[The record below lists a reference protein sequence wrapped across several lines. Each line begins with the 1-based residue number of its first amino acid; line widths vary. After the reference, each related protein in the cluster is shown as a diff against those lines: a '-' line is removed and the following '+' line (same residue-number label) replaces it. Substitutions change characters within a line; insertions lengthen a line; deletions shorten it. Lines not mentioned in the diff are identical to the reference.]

1 MNLLLKIINKKGTII
16 RYLYYPWRKYRYR
29 SISLSCVISCTN
41 SITPEYV
48 ECGERVYIGFN
59 ARIQGIKEYNGVTFS
74 PRIILGD
81 DVSIQQNIHL
91 TCANSVIVE
100 KNTAIAA
107 NVTITDIH
115 HPYTDI
121 NVPIEKQN
129 IEVGTVYIGEDC
141 KIYNNAVILP
151 NVVIGKHVTIGANS
165 VVTRDI
171 PDYCVVVGIP
181 AKIIKRYDFD
191 TQTWRKTNSEGKF
204 ID

>member
-1 MNLLLKIINKKGTII
+1 MSLASKIINIFNSII
-16 RYLYYPWRKYRYR
+16 RYLYFPCRKFRYK
-29 SISLSCVISCTN
+29 SIYLSCVINRTN

-48 ECGERVYIGFN
+48 SCGERVQIGFN
-59 ARIQGIKEYNGVTFS
+59 ARIQGIKQYNEVVFS
-74 PRIILGD
+74 PKIILED
-81 DVSIQQNIHL
+81 NVSIQQNVHL
-91 TCANSVIVE
+91 TCANSVFIG

-129 IEVGTVYIGEDC
+129 IDVGFVHIGEDC

-151 NVVIGKHVTIGANS
+151 NVTIGKHVTIGANC
-165 VVTRDI
+165 VVNKDI

-191 TQTWRKTNSEGKF
+191 TQTWRKTNSQGLF